1 VNQSEQICIFV
12 SLYLCFFFFFFFFFS
27 LLLHSLL
34 MSSLVGF
41 VFNTVVDSVTRL
53 RRTLWRNRRRVAVL
67 AVLGGVAVLGWRAL
81 WRRLDA
87 MHRDQVRR
95 LESQSVQNARRRAYF
110 NDAQATADAYAR
122 AALKLLQA
130 RLDTLIALPSPLE
143 LRGAGGSK
151 ERKVELW
158 TAFKVGSFAR
168 LLAAVYALCMSLLL
182 VRVQLNLVSRYVH
195 LRTLQRAAAD
205 AAAAAAAAASGAGA
219 VGGGGGAGVAD
230 GDVVDDDE
238 SIARGSTDRRVLLEV
253 AALLD
258 DATQTE
264 FFTRGKYLEQTGI
277 AVIVEALQPAAAA
290 AVESRA
296 LDEPIDAAGLLRI
309 VDNVRAALGPR
320 GEQRLLLRAVLSP
333 DSETTVSASGKLDVI
348 GLLVNET
355 ISVLESDACRI
366 VLDKCVSDAVMLALA
381 GIAGDAGTPLVRL
394 VVHIGRAAD
403 KLLLDDAALRM
414 LGENAALRALS
425 FATFTDG
432 LGNNVD

>member
-1 VNQSEQICIFV
+1 
-12 SLYLCFFFFFFFFFS
+12 
-27 LLLHSLL
+27 

-41 VFNTVVDSVTRL
+41 VFNTVLDSVTRI

-87 MHRDQVRR
+87 MHRDEVRR
-95 LESQSVQNARRRAYF
+95 LESQSVQHARRRAYF

-182 VRVQLNLVSRYVH
+182 VRIQLNLVSRYVH

-205 AAAAAAAAASGAGA
+205 AAVAAAAR
-219 VGGGGGAGVAD
+219 GGASSVD
-230 GDVVDDDE
+230 DVGADDDE

-277 AVIVEALQPAAAA
+277 AVIVDALQPAAAA

-414 LGENAALRALS
+414 LGENSALRALS

-432 LGNNVD
+432 LGGNNDD

>member
-1 VNQSEQICIFV
+1 
-12 SLYLCFFFFFFFFFS
+12 
-27 LLLHSLL
+27 

-41 VFNTVVDSVTRL
+41 VFGAVVDSVTRI

-67 AVLGGVAVLGWRAL
+67 AALTGVAVLGWRAL

-87 MHRDQVRR
+87 MHREQVRR
-95 LESQSVQNARRRAYF
+95 LESRSVQNARRRAYF

-122 AALKLLQA
+122 ASLKLLHA
-130 RLDTLIALPSPLE
+130 RLDALVALPSPLE

-151 ERKVELW
+151 ERKLELW

-168 LLAAVYALCMSLLL
+168 LLAACYALCMSLLL
-182 VRVQLNLVSRYVH
+182 VRIQLNLVSRYVH
-195 LRTLQRAAAD
+195 LRSLQRAAVATPTD
-205 AAAAAAAAASGAGA
+205 SANAAA
-219 VGGGGGAGVAD
+219 D
-230 GDVVDDDE
+230 DDVVDDD
-238 SIARGSTDRRVLLEV
+238 GSTDRRVLLEV

-264 FFTRGKYLEQTGI
+264 FFTRGKFLEQSGI
-277 AVIVEALQPAAAA
+277 DIIVEALQPAAAA
-290 AVESRA
+290 AVEARA

-309 VDNVRAALGPR
+309 ADNVRAALGPR

-333 DSETTVSASGKLDVI
+333 DAESTTRSAAGELDVV

-355 ISVLESDACRI
+355 ISVLESDACRV
-366 VLDKCVSDAVMLALA
+366 VLDKCVSEAVMLALA

-403 KLLLDDAALRM
+403 KLLLDDSALRM

-432 LGNNVD
+432 LGGANAAAN

>member
-1 VNQSEQICIFV
+1 M
-12 SLYLCFFFFFFFFFS
+12 FFFGNFSEEGVEKKKKKKTTHFFT
-27 LLLHSLL
+27 
-34 MSSLVGF
+34 MSSLVSF
-41 VFNTVVDSVTRL
+41 VLTTVTDSVTRI

-67 AVLGGVAVLGWRAL
+67 AVLSGVAVLGWRAL

-95 LESQSVQNARRRAYF
+95 LESRSVQNARRRAYF

-122 AALKLLQA
+122 AALKLLHA
-130 RLDTLIALPSPLE
+130 RLDALIALPSPLE

-151 ERKVELW
+151 ERKLELW

-182 VRVQLNLVSRYVH
+182 VRIQLNLVSRYVH
-195 LRTLQRAAAD
+195 LRSLQRAAATPND
-205 AAAAAAAAASGAGA
+205 DPNSPAASAAAA
-219 VGGGGGAGVAD
+219 
-230 GDVVDDDE
+230 VVDEE
-238 SIARGSTDRRVLLEV
+238 SIGPDRRVLARGGH
-253 AALLD
+253 AARRRD
-258 DATQTE
+258 TDRVFHSRQ
-264 FFTRGKYLEQTGI
+264 I
-277 AVIVEALQPAAAA
+277 
-290 AVESRA
+290 SRA
-296 LDEPIDAAGLLRI
+296 DWHRRHCRGASARRRRRRRGACAR
-309 VDNVRAALGPR
+309 RADRCRRPACALSTTCAPHSGPR

-333 DSETTVSASGKLDVI
+333 DSETTVSASGELDVI

-403 KLLLDDAALRM
+403 KLLLDDA
-414 LGENAALRALS
+414 GAAHAGRERRAACIVVCNIHGRSRQQRRLAWRLY
-425 FATFTDG
+425 F
-432 LGNNVD
+432 LQL

>member
-1 VNQSEQICIFV
+1 V
-12 SLYLCFFFFFFFFFS
+12 LKKKKKKKTTHFFT
-27 LLLHSLL
+27 
-34 MSSLVGF
+34 MSSLVSF
-41 VFNTVVDSVTRL
+41 VLTTVTDSVTRI

-67 AVLGGVAVLGWRAL
+67 AVLSGVAVLGWRAL

-95 LESQSVQNARRRAYF
+95 LESRSVQNARRRAYF

-122 AALKLLQA
+122 AALKLLHA
-130 RLDTLIALPSPLE
+130 RLDALIALPSPLE

-151 ERKVELW
+151 ERKLELW

-182 VRVQLNLVSRYVH
+182 VRIQLNLVSRYVH
-195 LRTLQRAAAD
+195 LRSLQRAAATPND
-205 AAAAAAAAASGAGA
+205 DPNSPAASAAAA
-219 VGGGGGAGVAD
+219 
-230 GDVVDDDE
+230 VVDEE
-238 SIARGSTDRRVLLEV
+238 SIGPDRRVLLEV
-253 AALLD
+253 ATLLD

-264 FFTRGKYLEQTGI
+264 FFTRGKFLEQSGI
-277 AVIVEALQPAAAA
+277 DIIVEALQPAAAA
-290 AVESRA
+290 AVEARA

-333 DSETTVSASGKLDVI
+333 DSETTVSASGELDVV

-355 ISVLESDACRI
+355 ISVLESDSCRI

-403 KLLLDDAALRM
+403 KLLLDESALRM

-432 LGNNVD
+432 LGGNNTD